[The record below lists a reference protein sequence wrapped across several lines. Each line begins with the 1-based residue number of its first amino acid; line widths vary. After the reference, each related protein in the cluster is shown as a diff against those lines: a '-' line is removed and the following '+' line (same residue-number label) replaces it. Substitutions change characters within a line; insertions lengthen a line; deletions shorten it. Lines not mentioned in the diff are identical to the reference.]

1 MNNWF
6 FVFII
11 NKLNKVS
18 PYVLRFCH
26 PFLQILLSMVSL
38 YSAKQA
44 ISVDVII
51 AIQK

>member
-6 FVFII
+6 FVFIK
-11 NKLNKVS
+11 NKVNKVS
-18 PYVLRFCH
+18 PYVLRFSR
-26 PFLQILLSMVSL
+26 PFHQILLCVVSI

-44 ISVDVII
+44 ISDDVII